1 MHSALGSLTAGGLER
16 KSSHIRVVTPRAR
29 VSLTVLMKDSTFK
42 TYMYMYIKR
51 LAWLDSGEENECL
64 DPGPEQFRVEM
75 LTAIQITYFCCT

>member
-1 MHSALGSLTAGGLER
+1 MHSAFGSLTAGGLESK

-42 TYMYMYIKR
+42 TYMYIKR
-51 LAWLDSGEENECL
+51 FAWLDSGEENECL